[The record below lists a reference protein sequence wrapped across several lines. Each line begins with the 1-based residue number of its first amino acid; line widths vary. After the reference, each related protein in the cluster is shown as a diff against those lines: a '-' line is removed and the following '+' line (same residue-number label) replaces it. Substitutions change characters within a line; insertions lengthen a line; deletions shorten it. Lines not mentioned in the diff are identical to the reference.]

1 MKIITILFLLLTS
14 LVAKV
19 EYTHIFDA
27 YENAK
32 KNDKLVLVMLS
43 QKGCPGC
50 KHMKDIVFEEKSVNS
65 YMQKHFEIVHVD
77 VYEEGA
83 PDGLDFFGTPT
94 FYILDADENI
104 LKRVNGG
111 QNPQDFLKTL
121 KSVEK

>member
-50 KHMKDIVFEEKSVNS
+50 EHMKDIVFEEKSVNS

>member
-1 MKIITILFLLLTS
+1 MKLIATLLLLLST

-27 YENAK
+27 YEMAAK
-32 KNDKLVLVMLS
+32 NNKLVLVMLS

-50 KHMKDIVFEEKSVNS
+50 EHMKEIVFEEKGVNS
-65 YMQKHFEIVHVD
+65 FMQKNFEIVHVD

-111 QNPQDFLKTL
+111 QNPQEFLTTL
-121 KSVEK
+121 KSVVK

>member
-1 MKIITILFLLLTS
+1 MKIIATLLLLLTA

-27 YENAK
+27 YEKAAN
-32 KNDKLVLVMLS
+32 NNKLVLVMLS

-50 KHMKDIVFEEKSVNS
+50 EHMKDIVFEDKLVNS
-65 YMQKHFEIVHVD
+65 YMQQKFEIVHVD

-83 PDGLDFFGTPT
+83 PDGLEFFGTPT

-111 QNPQDFLKTL
+111 QNATEFLQTL
-121 KSVEK
+121 KSLAE